1 MGPLHPDLNALA
13 AFADR
18 RLPDAERATMFVHLG
33 GCAECRAILATYARG
48 QELTAVRDESPAV
61 TRSRTRFRPAVW
73 LPIAATLA
81 LVTTGGW
88 LAWRT
93 AAPIA
98 PEPAP
103 RAIEA
108 PAPVTPPA
116 QAPAPVPGRPP
127 VDERPPSRPD
137 PLATRRSADRVVN
150 GKMFRLVA
158 GEWIDSAYDPVAL
171 LPVQDIAGP
180 DARTSL
186 LERMPSLAQYAALG
200 PRVIVVFEG
209 VVYRFRP

>member
-1 MGPLHPDLNALA
+1 M
-13 AFADR
+13 
-18 RLPDAERATMFVHLG
+18 
-33 GCAECRAILATYARG
+33 
-48 QELTAVRDESPAV
+48 
-61 TRSRTRFRPAVW
+61 
-73 LPIAATLA
+73 
-81 LVTTGGW
+81 
-88 LAWRT
+88 
-93 AAPIA
+93 
-98 PEPAP
+98 
-103 RAIEA
+103 
-108 PAPVTPPA
+108 
-116 QAPAPVPGRPP
+116 
-127 VDERPPSRPD
+127 
-137 PLATRRSADRVVN
+137 VN